1 MPHSLSVKL
10 FSIALCLALPIA
22 VLASSPSSGLELTE
36 SELQWLEDNPTVSFT
51 GDPNWLP
58 YEAFDNSGQY
68 IGIVSEHLKLI
79 AELTGIRFMMSPSK
93 TWTES
98 TEKAKSGLVDIL
110 SETDD
115 SDLKSHL
122 VFTNHYL
129 SNPIVIAMH
138 NRENY
143 VENISKIEDRK
154 IALIKDYGYAS
165 KIRRKYSHIDFVTV
179 DDIQSGLIA
188 VSTGEVDALLCTLAL
203 CSYTIADLGLNN
215 VRIVGKTEFDT
226 KLALGVQNNLD
237 VLVSILNKA
246 IDKITP
252 GQQQVILDAWIKQ
265 KFAAKTDYTLAYEVA
280 AAALFLLAIFAFWN
294 RRLSQEVDLRVATEK
309 ELKSAEEVLRISH
322 QRLLLHREQTPLAVI
337 EWNTNFEFV
346 YWNKAAEKIFG
357 FTKEEVLGH
366 HAAEKILAE
375 SARDAVSAIW
385 EDLLANKGGE
395 RSTNENITKDGRTIL
410 CEWYNTP
417 LVDQNGKVIGVASL
431 VDDITERKQSEEMI
445 WKQAN
450 FDTLTGLPNR
460 NMFHDRL
467 EQELIKSNRSS
478 LPLAL
483 LLIDLDE
490 FKEVNDTLGH
500 DVGDQLLKEAGH
512 RITTCV
518 RESDTVARL
527 GGDEFMIILS
537 EIHEKNK
544 VDDIAEKIIERLAEE
559 YHLGN
564 EVIHASGSIGITLYP
579 SDASDIDSLI
589 KNADQAMYA
598 AKKKGRNC
606 FSYFTQ
612 SLQDAAQNRLRLS
625 NDLRNA
631 LHANQFELYYQPII
645 DLRTGNIHKAE
656 ALIRWH
662 HPVRG
667 MVNPLDFI
675 PLAELTGL
683 IHKTGDWVF
692 RESAQKARQWSNSY
706 DRSFQITINIS
717 PVQFKTE
724 SKLFTKTW
732 QQCLQEL
739 KLSGQNII
747 VEITEGLLLNAD
759 DEVID
764 KLLWLRD
771 TGIQVA
777 IDDFG
782 TGYSSLSYL
791 KKFDIDYLK
800 IDKSFVHNLEI
811 DNNNIALSEAIIMMA
826 HKLGLKVIAEGV
838 ETEQQKQML
847 IDADCDYAQGYL
859 YARPVPAD
867 EFEALLQHQMPDQ
880 YSQIDVK

>member
-1 MPHSLSVKL
+1 
-10 FSIALCLALPIA
+10 
-22 VLASSPSSGLELTE
+22 
-36 SELQWLEDNPTVSFT
+36 
-51 GDPNWLP
+51 
-58 YEAFDNSGQY
+58 
-68 IGIVSEHLKLI
+68 
-79 AELTGIRFMMSPSK
+79 
-93 TWTES
+93 
-98 TEKAKSGLVDIL
+98 
-110 SETDD
+110 
-115 SDLKSHL
+115 
-122 VFTNHYL
+122 
-129 SNPIVIAMH
+129 
-138 NRENY
+138 
-143 VENISKIEDRK
+143 
-154 IALIKDYGYAS
+154 
-165 KIRRKYSHIDFVTV
+165 
-179 DDIQSGLIA
+179 
-188 VSTGEVDALLCTLAL
+188 
-203 CSYTIADLGLNN
+203 
-215 VRIVGKTEFDT
+215 
-226 KLALGVQNNLD
+226 
-237 VLVSILNKA
+237 
-246 IDKITP
+246 
-252 GQQQVILDAWIKQ
+252 
-265 KFAAKTDYTLAYEVA
+265 
-280 AAALFLLAIFAFWN
+280 
-294 RRLSQEVDLRVATEK
+294 
-309 ELKSAEEVLRISH
+309 
-322 QRLLLHREQTPLAVI
+322 
-337 EWNTNFEFV
+337 
-346 YWNKAAEKIFG
+346 
-357 FTKEEVLGH
+357 
-366 HAAEKILAE
+366 
-375 SARDAVSAIW
+375 
-385 EDLLANKGGE
+385 
-395 RSTNENITKDGRTIL
+395 
-410 CEWYNTP
+410 
-417 LVDQNGKVIGVASL
+417 
-431 VDDITERKQSEEMI
+431 
-445 WKQAN
+445 
-450 FDTLTGLPNR
+450 
-460 NMFHDRL
+460 
-467 EQELIKSNRSS
+467 
-478 LPLAL
+478 
-483 LLIDLDE
+483 
-490 FKEVNDTLGH
+490 
-500 DVGDQLLKEAGH
+500 
-512 RITTCV
+512 
-518 RESDTVARL
+518 
-527 GGDEFMIILS
+527 
-537 EIHEKNK
+537 
-544 VDDIAEKIIERLAEE
+544 
-559 YHLGN
+559 
-564 EVIHASGSIGITLYP
+564 
-579 SDASDIDSLI
+579 
-589 KNADQAMYA
+589 MYA